1 MLLHDV
7 RVDVPTNVPVVLLR
21 EAEGIGRTL
30 PIYIGAPEASAI
42 AYALRGTV
50 HERPYTHDLMRD
62 LLVTLGATV
71 DRVVITE
78 LREGIFYA
86 EIHLTQGGREH
97 VVSSRPSDAIA
108 LAARTGTPIFAND
121 ELVEAE
127 GVLLAAEDETLDDEG
142 DGDPEE
148 LVDEFKHFIEQVR
161 PEDFSS

>member
-7 RVDVPTNVPVVLLR
+7 RVDVPTNTPVVLLR
-21 EAEGIGRTL
+21 EAEGVGRTL

-50 HERPYTHDLMRD
+50 HPRPFTHDLMRD
-62 LLVTLGATV
+62 LLVTLGATL
-71 DRVVITE
+71 DRILITE
-78 LREGIFYA
+78 LRDSIYFA
-86 EIHLTQGGREH
+86 EIHFTQGGREH

-121 ELVEAE
+121 DLIDAE
-127 GVLLAAEDETLDDEG
+127 GVLLAPEEDDEV
-142 DGDPEE
+142 DDADPEE

-161 PEDFSS
+161 PEDFTP